1 MMCQLQLQIDLRQAL
16 EIGYINVH
24 HQTFSLLHNKRIT
37 YSQSEIQISSSSHKK
52 MIFGIV
58 TSG

>member
-37 YSQSEIQISSSSHKK
+37 YSQSEIQISSYHDLNSNHIRK
-52 MIFGIV
+52 
-58 TSG
+58 